1 MSIESARVKVNDVWT
16 SLTYNDGTEKW
27 EGQIT
32 APNVTSFNQAGG
44 YYPVTIEATN
54 SAETTATVDPSDASL
69 GDSLKLVVKE
79 TVKPVITIVSPTA
92 GAYLTNNKPAIVVT
106 VTDEVN
112 GSGVDP
118 DTFKLT
124 VDSTVYTQ
132 DSAGMVKTTIANGYQ
147 FTFTPGTALSDGSHT
162 IKADCSDNDGN
173 AAVQKTVT
181 ATIDTT
187 PPVLTVSS
195 PENGLVTASA
205 SCIVRG
211 VTNDQ
216 SSSPVSVTI
225 KVNDGAAESVSVGSD
240 GAFEK
245 TVTLLDGLN
254 TIVVTATDSA
264 GKSSSVTRTVTLD
277 TSVPTFS
284 DLTISPNPANTS
296 GSVIISVKIE

>member
-1 MSIESARVKVNDVWT
+1 MSIASARVKVNGIWT
-16 SLTYNDGTEKW
+16 SLTYNSGTGKW

-32 APNVTSFNQAGG
+32 APNVTSFNQSGG

-54 SAETTATVDPSDASL
+54 SAGTTATIDPSDAEL
-69 GDSLKLVVKE
+69 GDALKLVVKE

-92 GAYLTNNKPAIVVT
+92 GAYITNNKPAIVVT
-106 VTDEVN
+106 VTDETN

-124 VDSTVYTQ
+124 VDSAVYTQ
-132 DSAGMVKTTIANGYQ
+132 ASSGMVKSAIANGYQ
-147 FTFTPGTALSDGSHT
+147 FTFTPSAALSDGGHT

-181 ATIDTT
+181 ATIDTV

-205 SCIVRG
+205 SCIVHG

-225 KVNDGAAESVSVGSD
+225 KVNDGAAQSVTVGAD
-240 GAFEK
+240 GTFEK
-245 TVTLLDGLN
+245 TVTLSEGAN

-284 DLTISPNPANTS
+284 DLTIAPNPVNTS